1 MATSLSLADA
11 KQALRSPEHLNGN
24 AFAILGTIARAA
36 SYPDQA
42 DESRDL
48 LVRMLDRRDDLNPSY
63 LPLLEA
69 LVVRLGLYPYVRN
82 PNLLPTS
89 DQLAF
94 EYHRPEPLE
103 EEGLFVFHAMQ
114 RVVFDRLMGGHSVVL
129 SAPTSFGKSAITDAL
144 VASEKW
150 ANIAIVVPTL
160 ALIDETRRRLS
171 RFSGSY
177 KIVTYPSQRFGRKTL
192 MVMTQERLLEVEDL
206 PPIGLFVID
215 EFYKLDPAG
224 DADRSTL
231 LNIAWDRLRRTG
243 AQYYLTGPNVDNLHE
258 ALPSELHENL
268 IVTDFRTVAVDEEQV
283 RTGDERERLAEVCA
297 RLDPPTL
304 IYCKSPKRVRQVGR
318 WLLEDGLGQDSPELA
333 AASHWVGDNYDPD
346 WVLAKCLKAG
356 IGLHHGR
363 VPRALQHH
371 LVRQFNGGYLKY
383 LVCTSTL
390 IEGVNTA
397 AQNVIIMDG
406 RLSTKKLDYF
416 TFSNIRGRA
425 GRMFKH
431 FVGRVCVFNSPP
443 TISQTTVD
451 IPISSQSSRA
461 STAALV
467 QLPTDE
473 LSVESYERLRHIY
486 EQDLLSIEVIRAN
499 KGMDPDR
506 QLELA
511 EEIASKPGSYSSLL
525 SWTGIPRW
533 EDLKV
538 VSELIMKY
546 LVEPGQRG
554 RVTALSLATRLNA
567 ARRNPGDIAAM
578 VEAQLRFSEDRDEA
592 VEDVLFFLR
601 NWVGH
606 TAPRAIGALDRIQ
619 REVLRR
625 FGLSTGNYRFYI
637 AQLEAQ
643 FLPQCFINLEE
654 YGLPT
659 QVAQKLRVL
668 GLRGGELDDL
678 LIRLRVVAANPALLE
693 ILEPFEQEMFSEVV
707 AGLGPQTAQEV

>member
-1 MATSLSLADA
+1 MATSLSLEDA
-11 KQALRSPEHLNGN
+11 KQTLRSAGGLNGN
-24 AFAILGTIARAA
+24 AFSILGTIARTAA
-36 SYPDQA
+36 HPEQV

-48 LVRMLDRRDDLNPSY
+48 LVRLLDRRDELSPSY
-63 LPLLEA
+63 IPLLEA
-69 LVVRLGLYPYVRN
+69 LVVRLGLYPYVAQ
-82 PNLLPTS
+82 PDLLPTS

-94 EYHRPEPLE
+94 EYHRPEALE
-103 EEGLFVFHAMQ
+103 DEGFVFHAMQ
-114 RVVFDRLMGGHSVVL
+114 RVVFDRLMDGQSVVL

-150 ANIAIVVPTL
+150 DNIVIVVPTL

-171 RFSGSY
+171 RFSGIY
-177 KIVTYPSQRFGRKTL
+177 KIVTYPNQRLGRKTL
-192 MVMTQERLLEVEDL
+192 MVMTQERLLEVEEL
-206 PPIGLFVID
+206 PPIGLFIID
-215 EFYKLDPAG
+215 EFYKLDPIG

-258 ALPSELHENL
+258 ALPPELHENL

-297 RLDPPTL
+297 GLEPPTL

-318 WLLEDGLGQDSPELA
+318 WLLEDGLGANSPELA
-333 AASHWVGDNYDPD
+333 AASHWVAENYDPE
-346 WVLAKCLKAG
+346 WILARCLKAG

-397 AQNVIIMDG
+397 ARNVVIMDG

-425 GRMFKH
+425 GRMFRH

-443 TISQTTVD
+443 SASQTTVD
-451 IPISSQSSRA
+451 IPISSQSARA
-461 STAALV
+461 STAALI
-467 QLPTDE
+467 QLPEEE
-473 LSVESYERLRHIY
+473 LSPESFERVRHIF

-499 KGMDPDR
+499 KGVDPDR
-506 QLELA
+506 QLQLA
-511 EEIASKPGSYSSLL
+511 EEIASNPGYYSNML
-525 SWTGIPRW
+525 SWNGIPRW
-533 EDLKV
+533 EELKV
-538 VSELIMKY
+538 VSQLILDH

-554 RVTALSLATRLNA
+554 RVTASSLATRLNL
-567 ARRNPGDIAAM
+567 ARKAPGDIAAM
-578 VEAQLRFSEDRDEA
+578 VEAQLRFSEDRDDA

-606 TAPRAIGALDRIQ
+606 TAPRAIGALDRIH
-619 REVLRR
+619 REVLRP
-625 FGLSTGNYRFYI
+625 FGLRTGNYRFYI
-637 AQLEAQ
+637 SQLESQ
-643 FLPQCFINLEE
+643 FLPPYFINLEE

-668 GLRGGELDDL
+668 GLRGAELDEL
-678 LIRLRVVAANPALLE
+678 LNRIRVVAANPALLE
-693 ILEPFEQEMFSEVV
+693 LLEPFEQEMLDEVV
-707 AGLGPQTAQEV
+707 AGLGPQTVQSG